1 MNMFL
6 MFMAN
11 SASRRRGFEA
21 GGFNI
26 AYIKIVVLLLFKCVF
41 LLLLFGFSFSFYVD
55 FPSLCLLASFWFV
68 LYVVLLLFKGVF
80 LLSST

>member
-1 MNMFL
+1 
-6 MFMAN
+6 MAN
-11 SASRRRGFEA
+11 GASRRRGFEA
-21 GGFNI
+21 GFNI

-55 FPSLCLLASFWFV
+55 FPSLCLLASFWF
-68 LYVVLLLFKGVF
+68 LLHVVLLLFKGVF